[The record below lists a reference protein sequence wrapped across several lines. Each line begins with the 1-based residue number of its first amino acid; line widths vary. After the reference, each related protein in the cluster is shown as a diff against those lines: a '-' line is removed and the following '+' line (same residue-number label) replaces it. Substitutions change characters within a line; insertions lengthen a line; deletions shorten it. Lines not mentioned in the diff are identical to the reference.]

1 MPELCRFFGIIIA
14 MYHRE
19 HGVPHFHV
27 TYGEHDA
34 TIAVETGEVLAGSLP
49 RRVLR
54 RVERWRA
61 LHEEELREN
70 ARLASERK
78 ALKKIEPME

>member
-1 MPELCRFFGIIIA
+1 MPELCRFLGIIIA

-27 TYGEHDA
+27 TYGEYDA
-34 TIAVETGEVLAGSLP
+34 VIDVATGKVLSGNLP

-54 RVERWRA
+54 KVRTWRD
-61 LHEEELREN
+61 LHLAELEAN
-70 ARLASERK
+70 ARLAAERK
-78 ALKKIEPME
+78 PLNKIDPLE